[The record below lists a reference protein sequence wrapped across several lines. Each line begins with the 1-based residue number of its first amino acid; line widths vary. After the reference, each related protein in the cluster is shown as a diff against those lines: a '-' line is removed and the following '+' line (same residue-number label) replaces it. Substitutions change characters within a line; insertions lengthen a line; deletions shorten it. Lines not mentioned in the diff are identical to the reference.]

1 MHIVAAALDQ
11 KPVESKQSV
20 HDLSYQLAACGRI
33 PKKECPK
40 QEKRAMG
47 RITRAK
53 LYLPVE
59 EVKERMNSD
68 PRALYRKRWLI
79 IYNALVDP
87 REAKDIAKHTGVS
100 VKTVHKLIST
110 YNKLGVVAV
119 ETSGKGG
126 RRNSYMTLE
135 EEQELLTPFFEL
147 AKKGE
152 LTTIA
157 TIKQEFEK
165 RVGHEVDETTIYRI
179 LKRHEWRKPV
189 PRPFH
194 PKADKEEQRLFQQ
207 NFAKLVEQAIA
218 SRDPE
223 DERPVLKMA
232 QDEACFGRISTIG
245 RSWAPKHI
253 RPLTPR
259 QIVRE
264 YTYVY
269 AVVAP
274 KDGKMTSL
282 ILSSAD
288 TSMMNIFLQHVSRT
302 FSKYF
307 LVIQVDQAGWHSSK
321 DLIIPE
327 NIRFIPQPA
336 YSPELNPVEHIWD
349 EIREKAFSNRIFAS
363 LDAVIDTLCSQ
374 LLRLEGNS
382 ALLHSMTYFPHF
394 RMAS

>member
-1 MHIVAAALDQ
+1 MA
-11 KPVESKQSV
+11 
-20 HDLSYQLAACGRI
+20 
-33 PKKECPK
+33 
-40 QEKRAMG
+40 
-47 RITRAK
+47 RITRAAPH
-53 LYLPVE
+53 LSVE
-59 EVKERMNSD
+59 EVKERMNNDS
-68 PRALYRKRWLI
+68 RSLYRKRWLI
-79 IYNALVDP
+79 IYNALIDP

-110 YNKLGVVAV
+110 YNRLGIAAV
-119 ETSGKGG
+119 ETPGKGG
-126 RRNSYMTLE
+126 RRNEYLTVE
-135 EEQELLTPFFEL
+135 EEKELLTPFFEL

-152 LTTIA
+152 LTTVA
-157 TIKQEFEK
+157 QIKQAFEK
-165 RVGHEVDETTIYRI
+165 KVGREVDETTIYRL
-179 LKRHEWRKPV
+179 LKRHQWRKLV

-207 NFAKLVEQAIA
+207 NFATLVEEALA

-223 DERPVLKMA
+223 DDRPVLNMA
-232 QDEACFGRISTIG
+232 QDEACFGRISTIV
-245 RSWAPKHI
+245 RSWAPKHL

-264 YTYVY
+264 YIYAY

-282 ILSSAD
+282 ILPSAD
-288 TSMMNIFLQHVSRT
+288 TSMMNLFLQHVSCT

-327 NIRFIPQPA
+327 NIRLIPQPA
-336 YSPELNPVEHIWD
+336 YSPELNPVEHIW
-349 EIREKAFSNRIFAS
+349 EELREKSFSNRIFVS
-363 LDAVIDTLCSQ
+363 LDAVINTLCEQ
-374 LLRLEGNS
+374 LLWLEQNS
-382 ALLHSMTYFPHF
+382 KLLRSMTYFPHF